1 MAIDDDRIIV
11 PEDELSAEGSFPHLL
26 SPLDLGPFSV
36 PNRLVMGSMHVG
48 LEDREADAPQL
59 AAHLAERARGGVG
72 LIVTGG
78 YSPNMSGRLT
88 PHGAQ
93 IRPRHMDSHR
103 LITRDVHEAGGRIV
117 LQLLHAGRY
126 SFHPLA
132 VSASSG
138 RSPITP
144 FRARAMTR
152 VGVRRTIEDFARAAR
167 AGVEAGY
174 DGVEIMGSEGY
185 LLNQFL
191 APRTNRRRDRFGRT
205 ARDRRSVPLAVA
217 RAVREAIGPGAL
229 LTYRISL
236 LDLVGEGQDWEETLE
251 LARALEAIG
260 VDVLSTGIG
269 WHEARVPTIAT
280 SVPPGAFVEVT
291 RHLKD
296 SVGVPVVASNRLH
309 DPQLAESVIAEGS
322 ADLVSMARQLLA
334 DPQLPAKLADGRENQ
349 VVSCISC
356 NQACLDRVFSG
367 ERASCLVNPRAARET
382 ELTLVPVPVQRRR
395 RVAVVGGGPA
405 GLEAAVTAAE
415 RGHVVTLY
423 EASPE
428 LGGQFL
434 FASRI
439 PGKEAYGEALRSWRM
454 RLAAAGVG
462 IHLGTRPDPEA
473 LRGFHDVIVATGV
486 RPRQVELPGFAP
498 AQQAPGPEGAGP
510 QTAREQAPGPLVLSY
525 AQLLSMP
532 RLTALARVGE
542 RVAII
547 GAGGIGVDVAEF
559 LTAPEPSLTRDAPA
573 WRERWGVVDP
583 AIARGGLAPGATS
596 GASAGTSAGTATSTA
611 VLERAGAPVD
621 AATPVGAGTSVEA
634 DVPAR
639 PREVHLLQRRPTK
652 IGKGLGRTTG
662 WVHRAELR
670 HGGVIEHRGVAYRS
684 IDAQGLHITENAQGE
699 AAAGSEPRERTLA
712 VDTVVVCA
720 GQVSERALADR
731 LLEQQDGPRV
741 HVIGGAD
748 VAAELDAE
756 RAIRQAVETAAAL

>member
-1 MAIDDDRIIV
+1 M
-11 PEDELSAEGSFPHLL
+11 PELAQGSFPHLL
-26 SPLDLGPFSV
+26 SPLDLGPFTV

-48 LEDREADAPQL
+48 LEDEAADAPKL

-78 YSPNMSGRLT
+78 YSPNLSGRLT

-93 IRPRHMDSHR
+93 VRPRRMDAHR
-103 LITRDVHEAGGRIV
+103 LVTRDVHEAGGRIV

-132 VSASSG
+132 AAPSAG

-144 FRARAMTR
+144 FRARGLTR
-152 VGVRRTIEDFARAAR
+152 AGVRRTIADFARAAR

-205 ARDRRSVPLAVA
+205 AEDRRAVPLAVA
-217 RAVREAIGPGAL
+217 MAVREAIGPRAL

-236 LDLVGEGQDWEETLE
+236 LDLVPEGQDWEETLA
-251 LARALEAIG
+251 LAHALEEIG

-280 SVPPGAFVEVT
+280 SVPSGAFVEVS
-291 RHLKD
+291 RRLRE
-296 SVGVPVVASNRLH
+296 SVDVPVVASNRLH
-309 DPQLAESVIAEGS
+309 DPHLAESVIADGS

-334 DPQLPAKLADGRENQ
+334 DPQLPAKLASGRERE

-356 NQACLDRVFSG
+356 NQACLDKVFSG

-382 ELTLVPVPVQRRR
+382 ELTLLPVPVPRRR
-395 RVAVVGGGPA
+395 KVAVVGGGPA
-405 GLEAAVTAAE
+405 GLEAAVAAAV
-415 RGHVVTLY
+415 RGHVVTLF
-423 EASPE
+423 EASSQI
-428 LGGQFL
+428 GGQFL

-439 PGKEAYGEALRSWRM
+439 PGKEAYAEALRSWQS
-454 RLAAAGVG
+454 RLVAEGVDVR
-462 IHLGTRPDPEA
+462 LETRPDA
-473 LRGFHDVIVATGV
+473 GSLRGFDDVIIATGV
-486 RPRQVELPGFAP
+486 RPRVLDLPGFGTTAGRTTSR
-498 AQQAPGPEGAGP
+498 AGAEEP
-510 QTAREQAPGPLVLSY
+510 QVLSY

-532 RLTALARVGE
+532 RHEALTAVGE

-559 LTAPEPSLTRDAPA
+559 LTAPEPSLTEDPPA
-573 WRERWGVVDP
+573 WRERWGMADP
-583 AIARGGLAPGATS
+583 AAFRGGLA
-596 GASAGTSAGTATSTA
+596 ASAASTPSSMSAARAPSALAVAAPPATETPSS
-611 VLERAGAPVD
+611 VLTDPH
-621 AATPVGAGTSVEA
+621 AA
-634 DVPAR
+634 PAR
-639 PREVHLLQRRPTK
+639 PREVHLLQRKSSK

-670 HGGVIEHRGVAYRS
+670 HAGIIEHRGVAYRS
-684 IDAQGLHITENAQGE
+684 IDAAGLHVTDGQPEERPDDQPGSRSENRVEGQDPE
-699 AAAGSEPRERTLA
+699 ARESVIA
-712 VDTVVVCA
+712 VDTVVICA
-720 GQVSERALADR
+720 GQVSERTLADE
-731 LLEQQDGPRV
+731 LLALQGEDAPRV